1 MIKIQIV
8 FPTIKEE
15 DLEHYKAHLA
25 IGGRGRDNRLPLNE
39 FVRGKF
45 KEYQETQNSQ
55 NFKRKYI
62 FSLIYYRKDEWI
74 FAGIYEKISVEKI
87 FVKKIEGQDK
97 YQYKY
102 ETKLLNIYEDLIG
115 RLVLRYVKPHPQ
127 NTYLTL
133 KKVFDKL
140 EIVELLHDTVT
151 LEEFPGFE
159 NVDIT
164 YSKLKNII
172 DSEDDSWKSALS
184 NMQGIYLISDVSNG
198 KLYVG
203 AAYGKDAF
211 WQRWTDYA
219 KNGSGGNK
227 KLKKELEKIGFDY
240 VNNFRYSI
248 LEVYS
253 KHNKTEKYIMN
264 RESHWKKILQTG
276 GEFGYN

>member
-1 MIKIQIV
+1 MIKIQSV
-8 FPTIKEE
+8 FPNIKEE
-15 DLEHYKAHLA
+15 ELRNYKAHLA
-25 IGGRGRDNRLPLNE
+25 IGGKGRDNRLPLNE
-39 FVRGKF
+39 FIRGKF
-45 KEYQETQNSQ
+45 KKYQEFQNSP
-55 NFKRKYI
+55 NFKRRFI
-62 FSLIYYRKDEWI
+62 FSLIYYRKNEWI
-74 FAGIYEKISVEKI
+74 FAGIYEVISVEKI
-87 FVKKIEGQDK
+87 EE
-97 YQYKY
+97 QYKY

-115 RLVLRYVKPHPQ
+115 RLVLHYVKPHPQ

-133 KKVFDKL
+133 EKVFDKL
-140 EIVELLHDTVT
+140 EIVELLHDKVT

-159 NVDIT
+159 NVDIN

-172 DSEDDSWKSALS
+172 KSEDDSWKSALS
-184 NMQGIYLISDVSNG
+184 NMQGIYLISDTING

-227 KLKKELEKIGFDY
+227 KLKKELEKNGFNY

-253 KHNKTEKYIMN
+253 KHIKTEKYIKD
-264 RESHWKKILQTG
+264 RENHWKNILQTR
-276 GEFGYN
+276 GEFGYNLN

>member
-8 FPTIKEE
+8 FPSIKEE
-15 DLEHYKAHLA
+15 ELRNYKAHLA
-25 IGGRGRDNRLPLNE
+25 IGGKGRDNRFPLNE
-39 FVRGKF
+39 FIRGKF
-45 KEYQETQNSQ
+45 KKYQEIQNSQ
-55 NFKRKYI
+55 NFKRRFI

-87 FVKKIEGQDK
+87 EIQHKKD
-97 YQYKY
+97 QYKY
-102 ETKLLNIYEDLIG
+102 ETKLLKIYEDLIG
-115 RLVLRYVKPHPQ
+115 RLVLHYVKPNPL
-127 NTYLTL
+127 NTYLNFEN
-133 KKVFDKL
+133 VFDQLK
-140 EIVELLHDTVT
+140 IVELLHDKVT

-164 YSKLKNII
+164 YLKLKNII
-172 DSEDDSWKSALS
+172 ESEDDSWKSALS
-184 NMQGIYLISDVSNG
+184 NMQGIYLISDTING

-219 KNGSGGNK
+219 KNGSGGNE
-227 KLKKELEKIGFDY
+227 KLKKELEKNGFNY

-248 LEVYS
+248 LEVHS
-253 KHNKTEKYIMN
+253 KHNKTESYIKA
-264 RESHWKKILQTG
+264 RESHWKNILQTK